1 MSKDGARPRSVQFVD
16 VTAREKNT
24 PPPAWLVGR
33 SADTA
38 PGTADYP
45 VAPLRPPEVPT
56 HARPPLAPLLES
68 ARPPTRPPSQLPPA
82 LGGLSASGVS
92 VALSPGALAPPGLP
106 RMTPA
111 SLAPPGFP
119 SQAPPPRPPSQFP
132 PGAAASQFPGAPSQF
147 PGAATPSQFPGP
159 AEGAHDPGLPAPG
172 RDRRRDTLVEDLV
185 PRAEEEAVT
194 AIKAAVEQFAQERAQ
209 MLEQAEQELIELVKV
224 ICRRVVLREVS
235 LSSSVVEALVQEGL
249 SSLGRGDKVAVKL
262 GPFFADALDHIS
274 DNLRQRGIACTVT
287 IDPGVGTHGCV
298 LETALGR
305 VDESVETRL
314 GVLLQSLDTVP

>member
-1 MSKDGARPRSVQFVD
+1 
-16 VTAREKNT
+16 
-24 PPPAWLVGR
+24 
-33 SADTA
+33 
-38 PGTADYP
+38 
-45 VAPLRPPEVPT
+45 
-56 HARPPLAPLLES
+56 
-68 ARPPTRPPSQLPPA
+68 
-82 LGGLSASGVS
+82 
-92 VALSPGALAPPGLP
+92 
-106 RMTPA
+106 MTPA
-111 SLAPPGFP
+111 SMAPPGFA

-132 PGAAASQFPGAPSQF
+132 PGAGASQFPG
-147 PGAATPSQFPGP
+147 GATPSQFPAP
-159 AEGAHDPGLPAPG
+159 LEGAHDASPPAPG

-194 AIKAAVEQFAQERAQ
+194 AIKAAVEAFAQERAQ

-249 SSLGRGDKVAVKL
+249 SSLGRGDKVSVKL

-274 DNLRQRGIACTVT
+274 DNLHQRGIDCTVT
-287 IDPGVGTHGCV
+287 IDPSVGTHGCV

-314 GVLLQSLDTVP
+314 GVLLASLDTVP